1 MKINTALFGFGRIGQ
16 MHADNLNHHKSF
28 NLKYIF
34 DIDKKLKSKVRK
46 YQNCQFINNYKISL
60 ADKKIDLIFIATST
74 ATHTKYIE
82 EALRHKKYVF
92 CEKPLDL
99 NLDKIIE
106 SKKKIKKNIKKVQ
119 LGFNRRFDPGHADL
133 KKYLVNNKIGKLE
146 KIIITSRDPAP
157 PSIQYLKSSGGI
169 FKDMMIHDFDLSRFY
184 LANDPI
190 KEITATG
197 SNFLRM
203 YDRIKDHEI
212 ASVIMKSKKGV
223 IVVINNSRHASYGY
237 DQRVEL
243 FGTKGMV
250 ISGNKHINET
260 ELFNSSTTSSKK
272 VLPNFFIDRY
282 QDAYKLQLDELSK
295 LCNYNL
301 IPRST
306 FDDGLEALKLAE
318 AAIKSLKLKKT
329 IKL

>member
-16 MHADNLNHHKSF
+16 MHADNLNHHQSF

-46 YQNCQFINNYKISL
+46 YPNCQFINNYKISL

>member
-16 MHADNLNHHKSF
+16 MHADNLNHHQSF

-46 YQNCQFINNYKISL
+46 YPNCQFINNYKISL

-260 ELFNSSTTSSKK
+260 ELFNASTTSSKK

-295 LCNYNL
+295 FCNYNL

>member
-16 MHADNLNHHKSF
+16 MHADNLNHHQSF

-46 YQNCQFINNYKISL
+46 YPNCQFINNYKISL

-203 YDRIKDHEI
+203 YDKIKDHEI

-223 IVVINNSRHASYGY
+223 IIVINNSRHASYGY

-260 ELFNSSTTSSKK
+260 ELFNASTTSSKK

>member
-16 MHADNLNHHKSF
+16 MHADNLNHHQSF

-46 YQNCQFINNYKISL
+46 YPNCQFINNYKISL

-197 SNFLRM
+197 SNFSRM
-203 YDRIKDHEI
+203 YDKIKDHEI

-260 ELFNSSTTSSKK
+260 ELFNASTTSSKK

>member
-46 YQNCQFINNYKISL
+46 YPNCQFINNYKISL

-99 NLDKIIE
+99 NLDKIIK
-106 SKKKIKKNIKKVQ
+106 SKKKIKENIKKVQ

-301 IPRST
+301 TPRST

>member
-16 MHADNLNHHKSF
+16 MHADNLNHHQSF

-46 YQNCQFINNYKISL
+46 YPNCQFINNYKISL

-260 ELFNSSTTSSKK
+260 ELFNASTTSSKK

>member
-16 MHADNLNHHKSF
+16 MHADNLNHHQSF

>member
-46 YQNCQFINNYKISL
+46 YPNCQFINNYKISL

-99 NLDKIIE
+99 NLDKIIK